1 MVIIYSM
8 HRINLRC
15 LGLHLNMSDV
25 KQNAQ
30 LLWGKT
36 PI

>member
-1 MVIIYSM
+1 MHTIYDVWVY
-8 HRINLRC
+8 NY
-15 LGLHLNMSDV
+15 MSDMM
-25 KQNAQ
+25 QNAQ